1 MYVLMGYISCMNK
14 FTLTLLLLLL
24 GSFYLAASDSIL
36 DYLSPDNRST
46 LYSEGEISRY
56 FFDNENPEYLFNT
69 TFYNDFL
76 NELLNLDVT
85 NGVESL
91 YLLKYDEAFNRD
103 SVSPLSIYNTLLSIK
118 TMKGI
123 EYYSQSRKKMRTLF
137 TESYGISNPDDQ
149 EPLADPVVE
158 TIPSVLNR
166 LLLQTDKTFGE
177 NLYET
182 TYRSDK
188 DVIWINM
195 INKTKM
201 KYKFIPMLKPEKMSV
216 NLFIVQIED
225 GLLFYGITAAETIS
239 FFGLEK
245 TKKES
250 FYNRMKAMY
259 NWFSDQLILNA
270 VY

>member
-1 MYVLMGYISCMNK
+1 MNK
-14 FTLTLLLLLL
+14 FAVTLLLLLL
-24 GSFYLAASDSIL
+24 SSFYLAASDSIL
-36 DYLSPDNRST
+36 DYLSPEERST
-46 LYSEGEISRY
+46 LYSTGEISRY
-56 FFDNENPEYLFNT
+56 FFDTENPEYLFNT
-69 TFYNDFL
+69 TFSNDL
-76 NELLNLDVT
+76 INELSNLDIT
-85 NGVESL
+85 IGVESL
-91 YLLKYDEAFNRD
+91 YFLKYDEAFNRD
-103 SVSPLSIYNTLLSIK
+103 SVTPLSIYNTLLSIK

-137 TESYGISNPDDQ
+137 TESYGISNLDDQ

-182 TYRSDK
+182 IYRSDK

-195 INKTKM
+195 TNKTKM

-216 NLFIVQIED
+216 NLFVLQIED
-225 GLLFYGITAAETIS
+225 GLLFYGITAAETFS
-239 FFGLEK
+239 FLGLERA
-245 TKKES
+245 KKES

-259 NWFSDQLILNA
+259 NWFSDQIA
-270 VY
+270 VNTQEQ